1 MTDYTKQETIYLLSI
16 RGIPFELINIINS
29 YVFYDIYVSNHRKK
43 TKQITESIQKS
54 DHYTIRDSIW
64 LRRWGMNIHA
74 IYKKNTLIE
83 LQYQTQ
89 FCIQCGD
96 YTIINNVINNNHI
109 MCNCIHLDN
118 EKIQYFEEEDRSN
131 IDDYDDYE
139 ADDYMDY
146 WDNYYEADYYYNAE
160 QVANYREGI

>member
-1 MTDYTKQETIYLLSI
+1 MNEYTKQETTYLLTT

-29 YVFYDIYVSNHRKK
+29 YVFYDIYASSHRKK

-54 DHYTIRDSIW
+54 DHYTIRDNIW
-64 LRRWGMNIHA
+64 TRRWGMNIPA

-96 YTIINNVINNNHI
+96 YTIINNIVNNNHI
-109 MCNCIHLDN
+109 ICNCILDEGN
-118 EKIQYFEEEDRSN
+118 IIQYFEEEEDRSRSL
-131 IDDYDDYE
+131 DYDYYNDHY
-139 ADDYMDY
+139 DDDP
-146 WDNYYEADYYYNAE
+146 NYAADYYYDAE
-160 QVANYREGI
+160 ELYDYRHDD

>member
-1 MTDYTKQETIYLLSI
+1 MNDYTKQETTYLLTT

-64 LRRWGMNIHA
+64 LRRWGMNIPA
-74 IYKKNTLIE
+74 VYKKNTLIE

-109 MCNCIHLDN
+109 MCNCIHLEN
-118 EKIQYFEEEDRSN
+118 EEIQYFEEEDRSKVA
-131 IDDYDDYE
+131 DYYDYDD
-139 ADDYMDY
+139 DPDYAA
-146 WDNYYEADYYYNAE
+146 DNYYDAE
-160 QVANYREGI
+160 QVYNYWYGD